1 LRTLSLVEHLA
12 QLPELQSKV
21 LVMYYYQNTRLSE
34 IAAIF
39 AVTESRISQIRG
51 QAVALLRK
59 HLTKLLA

>member
-1 LRTLSLVEHLA
+1 
-12 QLPELQSKV
+12 
-21 LVMYYYQNTRLSE
+21 MYYYQNTRLSE

-39 AVTESRISQIRG
+39 ALTESRISQIRG